1 MKKSDISKKILYKFR
16 LSAADADMIINTI
29 MDCMSD
35 AVVSGSRV
43 EIRGFGSFYTRE
55 CKPYTGRNPRTGE
68 NVEVKAKRLPCF
80 RQGKD
85 IRDIFKMMSER
96 ESS

>member
-1 MKKSDISKKILYKFR
+1 MTKSEISRKMFFKFH
-16 LSAADADMIINTI
+16 LSATDADAILNTI
-29 MDCMSD
+29 IDCMSN
-35 AVVSGSRV
+35 AVASGSRV
-43 EIRGFGSFYTRE
+43 EIRGFGSFYAKE

-85 IRDIFKMMSER
+85 IKDVFKTISER